1 MQPVAAGVMNFL
13 TPCFFL
19 NACNTN
25 NLRAL
30 FRPLN
35 PYQHLW
41 RPGSGP
47 AQEFFGV
54 FWPANEAT
62 LGWDFT
68 HCGSGCAAPLLL
80 CPTATATV
88 AEIPGT
94 MTKDLGTFD
103 QEAQDN
109 PFQLCIALQHC
120 KISSP
125 GTGQQL
131 QVMWTWIVCVTPQE
145 RMQSPPKN
153 SSRVLCFHFQHK

>member
-1 MQPVAAGVMNFL
+1 MQPVAVGVMNFL

-19 NACNTN
+19 NAHNTN
-25 NLRAL
+25 NWRVL

-35 PYQHLW
+35 PYEHLW
-41 RPGSGP
+41 RPGSSI

-62 LGWDFT
+62 LGWNFT
-68 HCGSGCAAPLLL
+68 LCRSGCAAPLLL
-80 CPTATATV
+80 CPTATASV
-88 AEIPGT
+88 AEIPGA

-103 QEAQDN
+103 QETQDN
-109 PFQLCIALQHC
+109 PFNCTLHSSTVKFHHQVLGNSFKLCGHGLCAL
-120 KISSP
+120 
-125 GTGQQL
+125 
-131 QVMWTWIVCVTPQE
+131 TPQE